1 MKRIQRITALVLSL
15 LMMFPAQGITALA
28 ESGNIVVQD
37 IVPMED
43 ITQAEHKTEEKS
55 SGEAADFPDTP
66 DSERIL
72 ETLPLEPMED
82 KTSLDSVTAVYWNPG
97 GSLPGEEA
105 PIKTATASNT
115 EGSVITVATSS
126 DADTAGNITP
136 GSDRADGY
144 SPERP
149 VKTLE
154 TALKQA
160 DRLVEEYGLDKS
172 DITIYAMNP
181 MEIPDGRMYVLN
193 AGNIRIASWP
203 GRTYHNDTIFYVNGG
218 QMTLMNVLLEAGSE
232 SAASDEAEVIRVKGG
247 ALQMGQNV
255 LVEGRIV
262 MDYRRSKEQTEW
274 EKASASN
281 AATPSDASAKATA
294 SNWTEAGIQN
304 AGFDIDNYIL
314 STDENEWE
322 LLEDKA
328 QASTWR
334 EPIIELIEGFD
345 GVEEGYLLELRTD
358 NNKNNVTLAKTLY
371 ADDVPADEFA
381 GFFRLSDAAAGEWLL
396 LPSSEKKAEVRDTG
410 AEDLRKYYR
419 SAKLLISEESKVSE
433 SDGSITAEAE
443 KTAVM
448 TVKTLSAAKDGN
460 GTTIYWN
467 PGPAFVYNGIDY
479 PAGADSG
486 YDGTT
491 ANAPVKTLAQ
501 AIAKANGGT
510 IIVMQTLNL
519 GDADAGDYL
528 TTKDG
533 DAWLVK
539 AASEVVV
546 PTLKVWEVNA
556 QPAFRVPAGEK
567 LILEDIELAGQTKDG
582 RTVESQAIVVEA
594 GGDLTI
600 RSAVTAETGYIQV
613 NAANNLKD
621 YPIHADSTDAVSV
634 VLFYAGINA
643 NLGYRYTDVVVPTTG
658 LLPDGAGDQDRIDT
672 GLALMDCYR
681 LAKANSLE
689 ANGGTSQFDWVL
701 RPDQVGDDLIETP
714 QNLELYAPYYYDA
727 VYLDGVRGADASY
740 GASCQYPVKTWERA
754 RAIWEEQMEFS
765 IAARTAA
772 KAANDDLTKEQIDKR
787 YPYPGK
793 IYICGTVTVDESGM
807 PWELKPYTD
816 YDGTEIVTEVTSHLD
831 SAEKD
836 DGSGL
841 VHGLPQT
848 LVEVTSGAELM
859 LKNVHFR
866 NNTDLSDSR
875 TIRVTGA
882 GSGLILTGDTTMSGK
897 LDAGYHQDA
906 KEVTRGA
913 HIEAQNGASVNML
926 PNWTG
931 SVETRQQ
938 GITAD
943 GAGTTVLMSGGI
955 IQKNNVYDSDVST
968 ANQKKGAGISLTNGA
983 SMTMNGGEI
992 SGNKTYYHG
1001 GGVYVEGTGTSFTI
1015 NAGKIV
1021 KNTVSYNGTKERLLS
1036 RGIGIY
1042 AGNGT
1047 VVNIGKD
1054 SGSVSDVKIS
1064 ENSNYLSEGTGIYSN
1079 GILTI
1084 NRAEISDNQ
1093 ADSTGG
1099 GDYTSYSTSYM
1110 GKGVGIYVA
1119 GNGTLTM
1126 DGAKVSGNKVKRKS
1140 GGYEHGQGAGIYIYG
1155 AKDHVVKNSELSDNA
1170 MGITYPSG
1178 NSYSGGGGIY
1188 YNAFGGSLDIS
1199 NTIIRGNHASGGAG
1213 IFVSGSNS
1221 VPKINIT
1228 DCVIEENIAGY
1239 SSWNVTNPSKDGD
1252 GGGVFLSGSDA
1263 LLTIKDCIIRD
1274 NSADS
1279 GGGIYALSGTIRMMG
1294 SSADKVEVTGN
1305 VGGGIHL
1312 YGGGPKYLYGE
1323 NALIAQNIGYGI
1335 RIYGSS
1341 SCAYLRKI
1349 KITDNTV
1356 VGVNL
1361 ASGTC
1366 YSEDIKLENNGNTTG
1381 YGGGVR
1387 IDGGIFHMSEKA
1399 PGASAL
1405 KGNQAANGGGIY
1417 QTSGSVILDISGAM
1431 KNSAASHGNNVYM
1444 KGGSMHILQGAL
1456 KQPDEETDGI
1466 YNVYLDMSAST
1477 SNKFYIDPTKVKIE
1491 KRQGANPDAV
1501 YLNTGSSQVS
1511 YLQAPLT
1518 EDSAVMPI
1526 DTNTDVFKV
1535 GSVLVR
1541 PANLPSVTVFRPNDE
1556 LIGIASYSVEYAQA
1570 LQDASINMNY
1580 ESGGRLPRRTQ
1591 LGGFQDERNVNL
1603 TNVVLTGEGVYLAGR
1618 ASGGDDT
1625 HGGTSPT
1632 DAVATFGRAKEVLEK
1647 LVNEK
1652 YAAEKELPEESRQ
1665 GYSPYIYICGNV
1677 PVTGNETWELDYGDT
1692 LFTDT
1697 NAAFEK
1703 AEKAL
1708 EPDLDSNT
1716 LTPQVRRF
1724 ASFLRQP
1731 MITVESGSSLRME
1744 KIIVDGMCTAVDTSI
1759 QSSYSPII
1767 KSAGSS
1773 TVTLA
1778 GEAQLRSNYS
1788 VGVEVSGKLI
1798 LEGTENQPN
1807 EQLKNIEGSAVEM
1820 SDDGAVVEMNGYS
1833 RIISDAVNGALNVN
1847 RYGIK
1852 VNGAKSHVIMKDH
1865 SAIQGSS
1872 LKQFYYGI
1880 TATSDQAARKIELQD
1895 FAEISY
1901 ASWGILLSGRNNIE
1915 LHMNHGDNDA
1925 EDMDSAQIRNCENG
1939 ILVGAY
1945 GADVY
1950 MGKQSALTQNGRGIH
1965 VDGNAGNSSYKFNL
1979 EMSEN
1984 SAITGNKSNGI
1995 DLSYM
2000 GPVVIKMTDHAR
2012 ITRNGG
2018 NGIEESRY
2026 ADAIEILM
2034 EKDARISANIS
2045 AGIRLGGYQTAN
2057 ASWSGHKI
2065 TMKDRAMIGGNSIYT
2080 SSADVEDCGNGS
2092 YGIYTRGPAKV
2103 SLQDSAFIGYN
2114 NSYGFYFD
2122 RADSET
2128 YSRRK
2133 GDAELTLEGSSV
2145 VSNNGGGGIG
2155 VRSTTYSS
2163 TRDTYP
2169 SALKATVK
2177 GNAAVYG
2184 NGESVGTSNRRQIYI
2199 NLESS
2204 LNLQENARVS
2214 GITDTE
2220 AAIYSDGKV
2229 YMDGTVKVDGVIHL
2243 MTPIL
2248 PITLQKAVRAGNQYN
2263 LYLAEGFL
2271 GKEVVIPD
2279 GADVADASLYLS
2291 NYIKIG
2297 AAGLAASKSLAA
2309 DRPNIILEGENNV
2322 YLSGSGKDTNDGN
2335 SPATAVR
2342 TFHRA
2347 RELLRTGRFSK
2358 GANIYICGSEV
2369 SITNWSDAGG
2379 SGVDDDWSFD
2389 GDGTVTNEKTGATW
2403 TPIVKRYQ
2411 GYQGRMI
2418 AVSIGKTLTFKNI
2431 VLDGNKETVSA
2442 NNLGYMI
2449 YASYGSTCVL
2459 GEGAVLQNN
2468 IALGGAASGVYV
2480 NGGTLIMEGGI
2491 IQGMETRGANTSND
2505 KVAYASGVF
2514 CRNYSSSWPSA
2525 FYFKSGQIRNNMV
2538 TETYYSNGA
2547 AVVIDPD
2554 AEFVMTGGTISG
2566 NSNAITH
2573 TGANYRKEVRGAGV
2587 YVNSG
2592 RAEIKGGTI
2601 RDNTSNLG
2609 SAVYYTD
2616 SYTARSDKRGVILS
2630 GGQISGNHVNSFDG
2644 ASPYGLYSPIYVD
2657 GPNFQLEGGG
2667 CDISDSMY
2675 LNDIRNHIIVS
2686 GDIYQAGR
2694 SYLVSLNQGGGAFQ
2708 FHKGSVVV
2716 APDGNKKTD
2725 VTGYLPYFTVASNPY
2740 VLDRGQITR
2749 EIATGGNIQEN
2760 QSLLLMQAVYLD
2772 GENGSDS
2779 SDGTTPKRAVKTFTK
2794 AKSIGESGIGAE
2806 AKDYYIIYI
2815 CGKTAN
2821 TQNESEWSMATP
2833 SYMCRYTG
2841 FVVYKQNG
2849 EPVDE
2854 INRAYNGY
2862 LVEPQSDLTLG
2873 RLAIYG
2879 RRSIDSQEF
2888 NGDSLIRIPANVTV
2902 TVQTDGDGEAVF
2914 GRNYNVGQYWG
2925 ADGIQANLS
2934 SQGGAFQV
2942 APEGVLKM
2950 SAGRIV
2956 EMDATYGS
2964 AIYLGADETDGS
2976 KTGHLILSQSPAI
2989 SGTVYLDG
2997 TGGSS
3002 AAYVEPQDDY
3012 APAGRLFIAVKND
3025 YNGRECVRYPA
3036 ASAPGADQLEYYSFE
3051 DSIYALY
3058 DVIYRDNAANV
3069 IELNQKTALYLDG
3082 VNGSNSNNGATPETA
3097 FKTLKRLYEYIAQ
3110 QQAAG
3115 GITSKGVAVYIVN
3128 TVTLDGSS
3136 DQNVVLNNI
3145 QKKDPVT
3152 GEKYYEGYYRDDST
3166 PRIEVDGQVYFKRY
3180 AQPKTYDAA
3189 DSYYTG
3195 YGRETLMKELFSVK
3209 GGAQLTLWGTYLDGH
3224 SQEAASNNKLYA
3236 ADGVNAMAPLITV
3249 ADGGYLD
3256 CQYAEGTGN
3265 NIATSTL
3272 FLNNV
3277 NVNKKSNVVGQLNGS
3292 DIYEGSS
3299 AGIELLEGGKCRL
3312 NHAEFRN
3319 LYLGDNVISGGT
3331 DIYHNGEELH
3341 FYNKTLFSGTVF
3353 LEGQGIAGKEETF
3366 KTSRFL
3372 YVDEYGTPAQN
3383 DFQVLMRD
3391 PYKHRAVVHYVP
3403 KGAGPVS
3410 SQIGAFRLEER
3421 VKEFFYL
3428 TKKTDEPWILELL
3441 VPSAVYIDGVHGD
3454 DDLNNPESGSNPA
3467 HPVRTLKRAYELLK
3481 TRAGNTISVVGT
3493 IEIDQNTSITGTQY
3507 VGTDGTVSLGS
3518 TDKVHFVRYI
3528 QPDFARDGS
3537 ETADAVKTQ
3546 GFDVDDFTGVLM
3558 NVKGGN
3564 KLTVGNNVYFDGHSQ
3579 KSDNIDFPKEI
3590 IVTRETTSRAP
3601 LMTVEKAAVVELM
3614 GGSVLHDNNN
3624 IYDSSDGAADGMEGG
3639 AVNNHGTVIVSGAV
3653 FDNNHAKKGDAA
3665 YQAGEFTIQT
3675 GVANLDGHSF
3685 YLAADNRGTEANPD
3699 WEDYVL
3705 SVAEAIPEG
3714 QTFDMDMDHAAA
3726 GRDVIVFTSSDAY
3739 APKTGAD
3746 AEHEHFVLGSTVSPD
3761 LFLVEAEND
3770 PAVLELQDWKTL
3782 HVEVPANIYLA
3793 VTRKGNYEG
3802 STGLKAVLDGS
3813 ADLFGSPEYEI
3824 VNNGRYDVKVTV
3836 NGMDNLNASAGI
3848 TDDVMS
3854 LKPDAD
3860 SVVGEKDLYLAVKGL
3875 DTNASDG
3882 LTAAE
3887 TALTDGTTVPF
3898 ELGHLK
3904 AGSTGTFGLSGKAG
3918 SGFVDK
3924 YKDLAFPLTD
3934 TAEDVQKYMDGSG
3947 ADGTVHACAK
3957 YLLKYKVQLVPP
3969 RR

>member
-1 MKRIQRITALVLSL
+1 
-15 LMMFPAQGITALA
+15 MFPAQGITALA

-37 IVPMED
+37 TVSMED
-43 ITQAEHKTEEKS
+43 IIREEHKTVEES
-55 SGEAADFPDTP
+55 SGEAADSPDIP
-66 DSERIL
+66 DGERIQ
-72 ETLPLEPMED
+72 ETLPLEPLED
-82 KTSLDSVTAVYWNPG
+82 KTPLDGVTAIYWNPG
-97 GSLPGEEA
+97 GSLPAELSANPDAAAEA
-105 PIKTATASNT
+105 TPSNSTEAALSDTGKAVITAATASNAGT
-115 EGSVITVATSS
+115 
-126 DADTAGNITP
+126 DGNITP

-218 QMTLMNVLLEAGSE
+218 QMTLMNVLLEPGSE
-232 SAASDEAEVIRVKGG
+232 SADPDEAEVIRVKGG

-281 AATPSDASAKATA
+281 AATPSDASANATA

-381 GFFRLSDAAAGEWLL
+381 GLFRLSDAAAGEWLL

-419 SAKLLISEESKVSE
+419 SANLSTLEESEVSE
-433 SDGSITAEAE
+433 SDDSITAEAE

-658 LLPDGAGDQDRIDT
+658 LLPDDAGDQDRIDT

-701 RPDQVGDDLIETP
+701 RPDQMGDDLIETP

-727 VYLDGVRGADASY
+727 VYLDGVRGDDASY

-793 IYICGTVTVDESGM
+793 IYICGTVTVDESGT

-882 GSGLILTGDTTMSGK
+882 GSGLKLAGDTTMSGK

-906 KEVTRGA
+906 KEVTRGT
-913 HIEAQNGASVNML
+913 HIEAQNGASVNLL

-943 GAGTTVLMSGGI
+943 GAGTTVLMNGGI

-968 ANQKKGAGISLTNGA
+968 GDQKKGAGISLTNGA

-1001 GGVYVEGTGTSFTI
+1001 GGVYVEGTGTSFTM

-1021 KNTVSYNGTKERLLS
+1021 KNTVSYNGTKELLLS

-1042 AGNGT
+1042 AGTGT

-1054 SGSVSDVKIS
+1054 SGSVSDVKIN
-1064 ENSNYLSEGTGIYSN
+1064 ENSNYLSEGTGIYSD

-1099 GDYTSYSTSYM
+1099 GYYTSYSTSYM

-1126 DGAKVSGNKVKRKS
+1126 DGAKVSGNKVQKKTN
-1140 GGYEHGQGAGIYIYG
+1140 GYEHGFGAGIYISG
-1155 AKDHVVKNSELSDNA
+1155 AKDHVIKNSEISENG
-1170 MGITYPSG
+1170 MGVTRNNGSSG
-1178 NSYSGGGGIY
+1178 TGRAYSRGGGVY
-1188 YNAFGGSLDIS
+1188 YYSSGGSLDIS
-1199 NTIIRGNHASGGAG
+1199 NTVIRGNHAGSGGG
-1213 IFVSGSNS
+1213 IQVHRDNNS
-1221 VPKINIT
+1221 SKINIT
-1228 DCVIEENIAGY
+1228 DCTIEKNIASTASWDAA
-1239 SSWNVTNPSKDGD
+1239 SSAADGT
-1252 GGGVFLSGSDA
+1252 GGGIFLYGSQSTM
-1263 LLTIKDCIIRD
+1263 TIKDCEVRD
-1274 NSADS
+1274 NTAAA
-1279 GGGIYALSGTIRMMG
+1279 GGGIYASDGTIRMLG
-1294 SSADKVEVTGN
+1294 SSADKVRVTGN
-1305 VGGGIHL
+1305 QGGGIYVHGSG
-1312 YGGGPKYLYGE
+1312 YPYLYGE
-1323 NALIAQNIGYGI
+1323 NALIAQNNGYGI
-1335 RIYGSS
+1335 RMYST
-1341 SCAYLRKI
+1341 AYVYLRKSRI
-1349 KITDNTV
+1349 IDNTTF
-1356 VGVNL
+1356 GAL
-1361 ASGTC
+1361 LESGGC
-1366 YSEDIKLENNGNTTG
+1366 YFEDVRLENNGDTALN
-1381 YGGGVR
+1381 GGGVY
-1387 IDGGIFHMSEKA
+1387 IGTAEFYLSERT

-1405 KGNQAANGGGIY
+1405 KGNRAANGGGIY
-1417 QTSGSVILDISGAM
+1417 QNGGKVILDISGAM

-1501 YLNTGSSQVS
+1501 YLNTGSSQVN

-1556 LIGIASYSVEYAQA
+1556 LIGKASYSVKYAQA

-1591 LGGFQDERNVNL
+1591 LGGFQDESNVNL
-1603 TNVVLTGEGVYLAGR
+1603 TNVVLTGEGVYLAGQ

-1632 DAVATFGRAKEVLEK
+1632 DAVATFGRAKEVLEN

-1731 MITVESGSSLRME
+1731 MITAESGSSLRME

-1788 VGVEVSGKLI
+1788 VGVEVSGKMI

-1807 EQLKNIEGSAVEM
+1807 EQLKNIEGSAVKM
-1820 SDDGAVVEMNGYS
+1820 SADGAVVEMNGYS
-1833 RIISDAVNGALNVN
+1833 RIISDAVNAAMNIN
-1847 RYGIK
+1847 RYGIE
-1852 VNGAKSHVIMKDH
+1852 VNSAKSHVIMKDH

-1872 LKQFYYGI
+1872 LKKFYSGI
-1880 TATSDQAARKIELQD
+1880 SAVFDQAARKIELQD

-1901 ASWGILLSGRNNIE
+1901 ADRGIVLSGRNNIE

-1925 EDMDSAQIRNCENG
+1925 EDMDSAQIRNCDYG
-1939 ILVGAY
+1939 IFVDAY

-1950 MGKQSALTQNGRGIH
+1950 MGKQSALTQNGRGIS
-1965 VDGNAGNSSYKFNL
+1965 VEGNSSASYKFNL

-1984 SAITGNKSNGI
+1984 SAITGNNSSGI
-1995 DLSYM
+1995 LLYRM

-2018 NGIEESRY
+2018 NGIEESYY

-2034 EKDARISANIS
+2034 EKDARISANRS
-2045 AGIRLGGYQTAN
+2045 AGINLTGNNTAN

-2080 SSADVEDCGNGS
+2080 ASADVEDCGNAG

-2103 SLQDSAFIGYN
+2103 SLQDSAFIGGN
-2114 NSYGFYFD
+2114 TDYGFYFD
-2122 RADSET
+2122 RQNSGS
-2128 YSRRK
+2128 YSSRT

-2145 VSNNGGGGIG
+2145 VSNNRRGGIG
-2155 VRSTTYSS
+2155 VRSTTYNST

-2229 YMDGTVKVDGVIHL
+2229 YMDGTAKVDGVIHL

-2279 GADVADASLYLS
+2279 GVDVADASLYLS
-2291 NYIKIG
+2291 NYIKTG
-2297 AAGLAASKSLAA
+2297 AAGLAAPKSLVA

-2358 GANIYICGSEV
+2358 GANIYICGGVV

-2403 TPIVKRYQ
+2403 TPLVKRYQ
-2411 GYQGRMI
+2411 GYRDVMI
-2418 AVSIGKTLTFKNI
+2418 SVNNGQTLTLKNI
-2431 VLDGNKETVSA
+2431 VLDGNKETVST
-2442 NNLGYMI
+2442 YSSMI
-2449 YASYGSTCVL
+2449 FATYGSTCVL

-2468 IALGGAASGVYV
+2468 KASSSIPSGVYV

-2491 IQGMETRGANTSND
+2491 IQGMENKGASTSTD
-2505 KVAYASGVF
+2505 ESAYASGVL
-2514 CRNYSSSWPSA
+2514 CQNYSSSWPAA

-2538 TETYYSNGA
+2538 TNINYSNGA

-2554 AEFVMTGGTISG
+2554 AKFVMTGGTISG
-2566 NSNAITH
+2566 NSNAITS
-2573 TGANYRKEVRGAGV
+2573 TASGYRKYVRGAGV

-2616 SYTARSDKRGVILS
+2616 STTVRSDKRGVILS

-2644 ASPYGLYSPIYVD
+2644 ASPYGLYSPIYVN

-2694 SYLVSLNQGGGAFQ
+2694 SYLVSLNQGGGEFQ

-2740 VLDRGQITR
+2740 VLDRGQIAR

-2772 GENGSDS
+2772 GENGSDG

-2821 TQNESEWSMATP
+2821 TQNESAWSMATP
-2833 SYMCRYTG
+2833 AYMCRYTG

-2888 NGDSLIRIPANVTV
+2888 NGDSLIRIPAHVTV
-2902 TVQTDGDGEAVF
+2902 TVQADGDGEAVF

-2934 SQGGAFQV
+2934 SQGGAFQI

-2964 AIYLGADETDGS
+2964 AIYLGADETGGS

-3152 GEKYYEGYYRDDST
+3152 GEKYYEGYYQDDST

-3277 NVNKKSNVVGQLNGS
+3277 NVNKKTNVVGQLNGS

-3391 PYKHRAVVHYVP
+3391 PYKHRTVVHYVP
-3403 KGAGPVS
+3403 KGVGPVS

-3601 LMTVEKAAVVELM
+3601 LMTVENAAVVELM

-3624 IYDSSDGAADGMEGG
+3624 IYDSSDGAADGTEGG
-3639 AVNNHGTVIVSGAV
+3639 AVNNHGTVSVSGAV

-3665 YQAGEFTIQT
+3665 YQAGEFTIQA
-3675 GVANLDGHSF
+3675 GVANLEGHSF

-3705 SVAEAIPEG
+3705 SVAEAIPDG

-3746 AEHEHFVLGSTVSPD
+3746 AEHEHFVLGSTVSPE

-3860 SVVGEKDLYLAVKGL
+3860 SVAGEKDLYLAVKGL
-3875 DTNASDG
+3875 DTNTSDG

-3887 TALTDGTTVPF
+3887 TALTDGTTAPF

-3904 AGSTGTFGLSGKAG
+3904 AGSTGTFGLSGKVG
-3918 SGFVDK
+3918 FGFVDK

-3957 YLLKYKVQLVPP
+3957 YLLKYKVQLVPL